1 MLRYALP
8 LIAIAG
14 SAWGQTMAPPFG
26 TAPAQV
32 PGSGAVAAPP
42 QHAISAPAAPPV
54 AAAPGAYTPPP
65 VVPQQP
71 SYVPPPPA
79 PVAARTPAPP
89 APATP
94 PVKGLPPDAPKLVVN
109 GGTYSERRDMRMAI
123 VNGNIVREGA
133 NVDGVVVEQIRP
145 DGLVLA
151 FHGSRVHVAY

>member
-8 LIAIAG
+8 LIAVAG
-14 SAWGQTMAPPFG
+14 SAWGQAMAPPAG
-26 TAPAQV
+26 TVPAQV
-32 PGSGAVAAPP
+32 PGSGHPAVVPP
-42 QHAISAPAAPPV
+42 QHAISAPAAAVPPTHTP
-54 AAAPGAYTPPP
+54 APM
-65 VVPQQP
+65 VPQQP
-71 SYVPPPPA
+71 AYVPPPPP

-89 APATP
+89 APPTA

-123 VNGNIVREGA
+123 VNGNIVHEGA
-133 NVDGVVVEQIRP
+133 NIDGVVVEQIRP